1 MLFSSPSLSSGFQAL
16 CVNMENC
23 KFAPDLVMEMNLVGE
38 KTFCVHN
45 SLEYI
50 VHLVGFSLQR
60 KLDMLIYIL
69 VSVCISTFIRV
80 KY

>member
-1 MLFSSPSLSSGFQAL
+1 
-16 CVNMENC
+16 MENC
-23 KFAPDLVMEMNLVGE
+23 KLAPDLVMEMNLVGG

-50 VHLVGFSLQR
+50 VHLIGFSLER

-69 VSVCISTFIRV
+69 ASVCISTFRRG